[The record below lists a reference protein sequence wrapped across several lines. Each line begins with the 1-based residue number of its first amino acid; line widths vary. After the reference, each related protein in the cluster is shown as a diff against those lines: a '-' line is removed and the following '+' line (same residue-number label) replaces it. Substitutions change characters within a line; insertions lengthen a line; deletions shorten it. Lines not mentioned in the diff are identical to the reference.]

1 MSTRRNILIALA
13 AVAAAAP
20 ALAQYPERPVRLV
33 VPYAAG
39 GGVDALARP
48 LAKEMGEV
56 LGQNVIVENK
66 PSANGQI
73 GMMDVARAAPDG
85 YVLVINSAAYSIGPA
100 FYPKLPYDTFKDFA
114 PVTVLAANPLMLVAS
129 KEFKAN
135 SVQDMIR
142 MGKNNEPVNF
152 AAPGTAGVHFLAAE
166 LMASTA
172 GVKWTSV
179 PYKGAGN
186 AFPDLISGQAHVMFD
201 NPGSSLPL
209 VQSGRLKLIATTG
222 LKRSSVTPN
231 VPTVSETLPG
241 FDASNWFVLAAPAG
255 TPQAVLDKL
264 NQAAGKAMQS
274 ASVRQMLERN
284 GIEVIMNPP
293 SQAAEFVQAE
303 ARKWGKIV
311 NDNKLAV
318 QQ

>member
-1 MSTRRNILIALA
+1 MMARRTLIAAAALA
-13 AVAAAAP
+13 AFAAP
-20 ALAQYPERPVRLV
+20 AFADYPERVIRLV

-48 LAKEMGEV
+48 LAKEMSEI

-66 PSANGQI
+66 PSANGQV
-73 GMMDVARAAPDG
+73 GMSEVARAAPDG
-85 YVLVINSAAYSIGPA
+85 YTLVINSAAYSIGPA
-100 FYPKLPYDTFKDFA
+100 FYPKLPYDTFKDFS

-129 KEFKAN
+129 KEFKPNNLAE
-135 SVQDMIR
+135 MIAMAR
-142 MGKNNEPVNF
+142 KGEQVNF
-152 AAPGTAGVHFLAAE
+152 AAPGTAGIHFLAGE
-166 LMASTA
+166 LMGSTA

-222 LKRSSVTPN
+222 TKRSAVTPN

-241 FDASNWFVLAAPAG
+241 FDAANWFVLSAPAK

-264 NQAAGKAMQS
+264 NQAAAKAMQ
-274 ASVRQMLERN
+274 APSVKQMLERN
-284 GIEVIMNPP
+284 GIEVIMNSPKA
-293 SQAAEFVQAE
+293 AAEYVQAE

-311 NDNKLAV
+311 VDNKLTA
-318 QQ
+318 Q